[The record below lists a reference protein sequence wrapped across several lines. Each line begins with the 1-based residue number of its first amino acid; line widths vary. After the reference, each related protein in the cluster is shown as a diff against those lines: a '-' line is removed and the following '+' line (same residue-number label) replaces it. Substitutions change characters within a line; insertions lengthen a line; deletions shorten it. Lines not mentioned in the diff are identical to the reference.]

1 MQNGGYSLQ
10 STTESIPLS
19 RLVSARASVGLQLVL
34 AFQARWFLFFCSA
47 RRAAMDPAAL
57 HSEDPR
63 LLGRHSAGGPK
74 VPEKLRPEERPS
86 TVGRSFWPCAHDMC
100 LEHLAPQPLLNRC
113 VKVSVRPTHDRRL
126 QKLGRRKVGLRIS
139 ESYKDSYIRALSHLT
154 YPESPIPLD

>member
-10 STTESIPLS
+10 STTESLPLS
-19 RLVSARASVGLQLVL
+19 RLVSPRASGGLQLFL

-74 VPEKLRPEERPS
+74 VPEKLRPEESPS

-100 LEHLAPQPLLNRC
+100 LEHLAPQPLINQPQTQGC
-113 VKVSVRPTHDRRL
+113 VKVSVRPTHDRKL
-126 QKLGRRKVGLRIS
+126 QKVGRRKVGLRIS
-139 ESYKDSYIRALSHLT
+139 
-154 YPESPIPLD
+154 